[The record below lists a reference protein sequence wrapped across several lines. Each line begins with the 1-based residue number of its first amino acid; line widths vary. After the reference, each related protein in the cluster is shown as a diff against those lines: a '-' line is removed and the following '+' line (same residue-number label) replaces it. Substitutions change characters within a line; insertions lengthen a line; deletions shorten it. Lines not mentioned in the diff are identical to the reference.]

1 MTREDFVTFEQAQ
14 RLKELGFDW
23 GCTHGYDTKTGAFFA
38 SQEYPISGQTPMT
51 IDDILYDYNT
61 NYTPPQYVC
70 ISAPTLAQAAKWLRE
85 HKGIFIGIWNNACGY
100 GWDICDTHGTGI
112 AKFDDNGDDLDSGMF
127 TTYELALSAG
137 IDKALEILTNNK

>member
-1 MTREDFVTFEQAQ
+1 MRHEDYVTYEQSVK
-14 RLKELGFDW
+14 LKKLGFDW
-23 GCTHGYDTKTGAFFA
+23 SC
-38 SQEYPISGQTPMT
+38 
-51 IDDILYDYNT
+51 DYFYT
-61 NYTPPQYVC
+61 NYLCEGVKINKIASKNNCNEWYNDWV
-70 ISAPTLAQAAKWLRE
+70 SSMPTLSQAAKWLRE

-137 IDKALEILTNNK
+137 IDKVLEILTNNK